1 MSLPD
6 FSLKGRLALL
16 TGSSQGLGLA
26 IAQAYAAC
34 GATVIIN
41 GRNAQRAESV
51 ARRLCD
57 EGFKA
62 YAWVRDVS
70 SLTSLEAD
78 YAALCAQFGT
88 PDILVN
94 NVGIRVRKSLA
105 EISLQEI
112 TDLLHID
119 LTSATYLSKLAAQHM
134 VQAQS
139 AGRIISLSS
148 VADRLARYGD
158 AVYPIAKHGM
168 SGLVRALAV
177 EYGRHGITSN
187 GIAPG
192 TFATESNLSLARD
205 PVKGPQILGRNPMMR
220 WGEPDEIT
228 GAAVFLASGAGSY
241 VNGHVLVVDGGFSI
255 TF

>member
-6 FSLKGRLALL
+6 FSLQGRLALL

-26 IAQAYAAC
+26 IARAYGAS
-34 GATVIIN
+34 GATVILN
-41 GRNAQRAESV
+41 GRDAARTEQAAQRL
-51 ARRLCD
+51 RD
-57 EGFKA
+57 EGLQVQ
-62 YAWVRDVS
+62 AWVRDVAV
-70 SLTSLEAD
+70 LETLEAD
-78 YAALCAQFGT
+78 YETLCERFGT

-94 NVGIRVRKSLA
+94 NVGIRIRKTLA
-105 EISLQEI
+105 EISLEEI
-112 TDLLHID
+112 MTLLHVD
-119 LTSATYLSKLAAQHM
+119 LTAATYLSKLAARRM
-134 VQAQS
+134 VQAGGG
-139 AGRIISLSS
+139 GRIISLSS
-148 VADRLARYGD
+148 IADRVARPGD

-192 TFATESNLSLARD
+192 TFATESNLALARD

-220 WGEPDEIT
+220 WGEPVEIT
-228 GAAVFLASGAGSY
+228 GAAVFLASAAGSY